1 MPEPTRRRDIH
12 PESDT
17 DVRLLQR
24 EIEWALGQAR
34 ALAEEREWA
43 KDPAGPLARA
53 LERVLE
59 QALERARGE
68 PLTKMLTWAETR
80 PPLTY
85 AYGQILADSKLKD
98 IIDCIELKHRH
109 GLACALSQDP
119 FALQEV
125 WWLIQIITPI
135 NRLTPELFRQIL
147 LILMDDLGHSPL
159 PLVLVCKHWCT
170 IVTGIWASL
179 KLGTATSKGVVET
192 KLEKNQ

>member
-1 MPEPTRRRDIH
+1 MPEPTRWRGIH

-17 DVRLLQR
+17 DVQLLQR

-34 ALAEEREWA
+34 ALAEDRELA
-43 KDPAGPLARA
+43 KDQAGPLARA

-68 PLTKMLTWAETR
+68 PLTKMLTWAEAR
-80 PPLTY
+80 PPFTY

-119 FALQEV
+119 FALQV

-135 NRLTPELFRQIL
+135 NRLTSDLFRQIL
-147 LILMDDLGHSPL
+147 LILMDNLGHSPL
-159 PLVLVCKHWCT
+159 PLMLVCKHWYT

-179 KLGTATSKGVVET
+179 KLGTTTSKGAVET